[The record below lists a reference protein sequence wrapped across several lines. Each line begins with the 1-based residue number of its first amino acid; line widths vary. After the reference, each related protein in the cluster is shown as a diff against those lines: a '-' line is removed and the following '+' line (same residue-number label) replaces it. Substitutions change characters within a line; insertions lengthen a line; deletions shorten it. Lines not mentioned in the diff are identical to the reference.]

1 MLDGNYQEID
11 SSPLAAQTLR
21 FFEGLQAQK
30 TTTTRRNFWDEEC
43 RTHPHLTKCKIYCD

>member
-1 MLDGNYQEID
+1 MLDPNYQEID
-11 SSPLAAQTLR
+11 SSPMASLTLK

-30 TTTTRRNFWDEEC
+30 STSGVNFWDEEC